1 MNFLAIDT
9 SGKRLTVVACK
20 NDKKY
25 SSEICDCLHAHS
37 VRLMEEIENV
47 LHQAEL
53 TPAECDFFCAVV
65 GAGSFTG
72 IRIGISTVKGLCLA
86 CGKPALAVTSF
97 DTLAYAERNGKTLAL
112 VDAGRGFY
120 YACAYGEDGEEKI
133 SPRYLSTEEVT
144 AIINEG
150 YTPVSGEPLSLA
162 TKQVNPAEGL
172 FHAAAKKHKETAPAQ
187 TLAALYLRK
196 SSAEE
201 NAK

>member
-9 SGKRLTVVACK
+9 SGKRLIVVACK
-20 NDKKY
+20 NGEKY
-25 SSEICDCLHAHS
+25 ISEITDCLHAHS
-37 VRLMEEIENV
+37 VRLMEEIDGV
-47 LHQAEL
+47 LKQAKL
-53 TPAECDFFCAVV
+53 TPAECDFFGAVV

-86 CGKPALAVTSF
+86 CGKPALSVTSF

-120 YACAYGEDGEEKI
+120 YACGYGEDGEVSI
-133 SPRYLSTEEVT
+133 PPRYLSTEEVT
-144 AIINEG
+144 AIISEG
-150 YTPVSGEPLSLA
+150 YTAVSGEPLGIP

-172 FHAAAKKHKETAPAQ
+172 YLAAVRNCKNTVPAQ